1 MKILSGFWLM
11 NNNLP
16 NKVNS
21 LRSAGQSPPSAAW
34 RSEGEMR
41 GVPTVLAV
49 EFIRRMRGASQPCL
63 LRAEDAAYYVVK
75 FQNNPQHPRIL
86 ANEMFSARLAKL
98 AWLPV
103 PRPAFIEVPDE
114 LIRGNPLMVIETGT
128 RIARCA
134 RGIAFGSSF
143 PGDPGLTLVMD
154 FLPDRLLR
162 KVRRLGPT
170 FLGAFVFDKWTCN
183 CNGRQMI
190 FSRSADDKTP
200 AYTPWLIDQ
209 GFCFNDGEWN
219 FPDSPIRNIYPRRLV
234 YESVRGL
241 ESFEPYLARIE
252 NLDGRQIKECASDI
266 PEEWCAGDR
275 AELERLAER
284 LAERKRRL
292 RQAIIDAKNS
302 DLRP

>member
-1 MKILSGFWLM
+1 M

-34 RSEGEMR
+34 RSKGEVVSLPSVM
-41 GVPTVLAV
+41 AV

-63 LRAEDAAYYVVK
+63 LRAEDGVYYVVK

-86 ANEMFSARLAKL
+86 ANEMFAARLAEL
-98 AWLPV
+98 VGLPV

-114 LIRGNPLMVIETGT
+114 LISGNPQMVIETGT
-128 RIARCA
+128 RIEPCA
-134 RGIAFGSSF
+134 GGIAFGSSF

-302 DLRP
+302 DLRPFPNWR